1 MIILHVK
8 VYNLILKT
16 LNKKNQKV
24 RILLNKQLSKY
35 LGIDFGIKKSGVSI
49 SDSNKLISF
58 PLETIETKNLL
69 DYIKQISIDE
79 NIEIVVIGKPLKL
92 NNEIH
97 DLEEEIVKFIKSLK
111 NHLPNIQV
119 ERIDERFTSKISK
132 QIIINSGVGKKNRR
146 DKLIIDKIS
155 ASLILES
162 YLILKNK

>member
-1 MIILHVK
+1 
-8 VYNLILKT
+8 
-16 LNKKNQKV
+16 
-24 RILLNKQLSKY
+24 LLNKQLSKY

-79 NIEIVVIGKPLKL
+79 NIEIVVIGKPLRL

-111 NHLPNIQV
+111 NYLPNIQV

-162 YLILKNK
+162 YLIQKNK